1 MKEVNCLDLSYREYG
16 DKNAPLMVF
25 LHGGGVSSWMWDK
38 QIQYFSNYHCIT
50 IDLPEQGASRNTE
63 NFSIQLSAE
72 KVNRLIEKIAD
83 GKKIIVIGFSLGAQV
98 TIQMLSKNSNLIN
111 YAIVNSALVRPNS
124 FIRKMIKP
132 SIKLFFP
139 LVKNKTFSKLQAKTL
154 YIDEEFLETYYDESS
169 QMKSATLIRIL
180 EENMSFKI
188 PNGFN
193 NAESDILVTVGEKE
207 KAIMKKSARDIVA
220 SNSNCT
226 GIIIPNVGHGIS
238 LMNPNFFNQMI
249 ENWIQDFSLP
259 QGVVTIK

>member
-1 MKEVNCLDLSYREYG
+1 MDLSYREYG

-98 TIQMLSKNSNLIN
+98 TIQMLSNNSNLIN
-111 YAIVNSALVRPNS
+111 FAIVNSALARPNS

-139 LVKNKTFSKLQAKTL
+139 LVKNKTFSKLQA
-154 YIDEEFLETYYDESS
+154 S
-169 QMKSATLIRIL
+169 
-180 EENMSFKI
+180 
-188 PNGFN
+188 
-193 NAESDILVTVGEKE
+193 
-207 KAIMKKSARDIVA
+207 
-220 SNSNCT
+220 T

-238 LMNPNFFNQMI
+238 LKNPNFFNQMI

>member
-98 TIQMLSKNSNLIN
+98 TIQMLSNNSNLIN
-111 YAIVNSALVRPNS
+111 FAIVNSALARPNS

-139 LVKNKTFSKLQAKTL
+139 LVKNKTFSKLQA
-154 YIDEEFLETYYDESS
+154 S
-169 QMKSATLIRIL
+169 
-180 EENMSFKI
+180 
-188 PNGFN
+188 
-193 NAESDILVTVGEKE
+193 
-207 KAIMKKSARDIVA
+207 
-220 SNSNCT
+220 T

-238 LMNPNFFNQMI
+238 LKNPNFFNQMI